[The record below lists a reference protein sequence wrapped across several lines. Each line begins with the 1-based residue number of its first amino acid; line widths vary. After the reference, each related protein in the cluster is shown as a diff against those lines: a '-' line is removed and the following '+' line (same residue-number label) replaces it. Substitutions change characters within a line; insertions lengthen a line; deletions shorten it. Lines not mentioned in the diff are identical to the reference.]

1 MANNIV
7 SSILQTG
14 LYIQI
19 IGKRILYY
27 TNIASTMDKARE
39 EAEEGSDEGLI
50 VIAEEQ
56 SNARGRFKRE
66 WISPPGNI
74 YLSILLRPTMSVLP
88 YISLISGL
96 SVVKSINKSTE
107 LQSATKWPND
117 VIIGNKKVAGI
128 LTEGVI
134 SKSNT
139 SYSIVGIGIN
149 VNANPTTMSNKL
161 SMEATSLSDL
171 THTSVSREKVLLSLI
186 HELDQLYVSASNGIF
201 PVEEFRQT
209 IDTLGK
215 PIDVTWRNE
224 RYSGIAEDIDENG
237 NLILRLN
244 DGSVKTLLAGE
255 VTLR

>member
-1 MANNIV
+1 MTKNIV
-7 SSILQTG
+7 SSILHTG
-14 LYIQI
+14 LYVQI

-27 TNIASTMDKARE
+27 ANIESTMDKAIE
-39 EAEEGSDEGLI
+39 EAEEGADEGLI
-50 VIAEEQ
+50 VVAEEQ

-74 YLSILLRPTMSVLP
+74 YLSILLRPTINVLP

-96 SVVKSINKSTE
+96 SVVQSINKSTN

-117 VIIGNKKVAGI
+117 VIIDNKKVAGI

-149 VNANPTTMSNKL
+149 VNTNPATMSNKL
-161 SMEATSLSDL
+161 SLEATSLSDL
-171 THTSVSREKVLLSLI
+171 TNTPVSREKVLLNLI
-186 HELDQLYVSASNGIF
+186 HELDQLYVTANNGIF
-201 PVEEFRQT
+201 PIEEYRQT

-215 PIDVTWRNE
+215 KIDVTWGNE
-224 RYSGIAEDIDENG
+224 RYSGVAKDIDNNG